1 MKTIKKLEEFIK
13 LKAKEHQESDPNNDS
28 PYEYEMI
35 EQDTF
40 TEIAKFFINEG
51 VKPEGIDYDIF
62 FNGIDYDVEDVDEE
76 FDDIEPGDK
85 SDRVT
90 FEYKAGDEL
99 VEKVE
104 KFYQILIKQGI
115 LNTEVDDELLNMFRL

>member
-28 PYEYEMI
+28 PYEYEII
-35 EQDTF
+35 EQEVF
-40 TEIAKFFINEG
+40 IEIAKFFINEG

-76 FDDIEPGDK
+76 FDRDHYYTKLFEIIDEMNEKKELPENVEYIYNFYLETFWPGFD
-85 SDRVT
+85 
-90 FEYKAGDEL
+90 
-99 VEKVE
+99 
-104 KFYQILIKQGI
+104 
-115 LNTEVDDELLNMFRL
+115 